1 MLAILDPVLAPL
13 VGSWRLLSARATF
26 SDTGECVEPFGPQPN
41 GHMVLSP
48 GGRITFLI
56 TRPDRRPPADD
67 AERAALYDSMIA
79 CSGRVRLDAPGR
91 FVTTV
96 DISLIPS
103 EVGREKS
110 RCFTVDGDRLTI
122 RSDKQ
127 VTRRGVGRETEAEL
141 TWVRE
146 LPTGAADFALLSGS
160 WSLLSM
166 GFTFTDTQERIEPRG
181 PDPSGCLVLAPS
193 GRIMV
198 LFTRS
203 HRQPPANDAE
213 RANLFN
219 DVMAYTGLIRLDG
232 TGCFITSVDGAAN
245 PSWTGEQTRLFAIDQ
260 DRLTIRTNP
269 QAVPLFPGRLVVSD
283 ILFVRE
289 HSIA

>member
-1 MLAILDPVLAPL
+1 MPAILDPTLAPL
-13 VGSWRLLSARATF
+13 VGSWRLLSAATTF
-26 SDTGECVEPFGPQPN
+26 SETGECVETFGPKPS

-48 GGRITFLI
+48 GGRIAFLI
-56 TRPDRRPPADD
+56 TRPDRQPPAND
-67 AERAALYDSMIA
+67 AERAALYDSMVVY
-79 CSGRVRLDAPGR
+79 SGRVRLHAPGR

-96 DISLIPS
+96 DISLNPS
-103 EVGREKS
+103 EVGGEKS
-110 RCFTVDGDRLTI
+110 RRFTVDGDCLTI
-122 RSDKQ
+122 GSDEQ
-127 VTRRGVGRETEAEL
+127 VNRFGAGYDIVPES

-146 LPTGAADFALLSGS
+146 PSTGDPDFAPLSGS

-203 HRQPPANDAE
+203 HRQPPENDAE
-213 RANLFN
+213 RADLFN

-232 TGCFITSVDGAAN
+232 TGCFITSVDNAAN
-245 PSWTGEQTRLFAIDQ
+245 PSWGGEQTRHFAIDQ
-260 DRLTIRTNP
+260 NRLTIATNP
-269 QAVPLFPGRLVVSD
+269 QAVPLFPGRLLVGD
-283 ILFVRE
+283 ILFARE
-289 HSIA
+289 HSAA